1 MKDDSN
7 KVLAGWVACSGVFG
21 IAVFVTFMWIDAADE
36 RDKTNATLTT
46 CQQENADLKGKV
58 VAIEKVHKDRIFQ
71 KNNELAACTKS
82 LTVCSKAH
90 GECRDDGKKDKCWN
104 QTVIGDGRRTKMR
117 CCEAAWSCTQLLSEI
132 DGIIKGHTKEAPR

>member
-1 MKDDSN
+1 MNKDN
-7 KVLAGWVACSGVFG
+7 KEMIPWYFTVVFFG
-21 IAVFVTFMWIDAADE
+21 EAVFNTFMWIDAADAKDAFE
-36 RDKTNATLTT
+36 KSLAA
-46 CQQENADLKGKV
+46 CQQENRDLKGKV
-58 VAIEKVHKDRIFQ
+58 AASEKAHKDRIFQ
-71 KNNELAACTKS
+71 KNDELAACTKS

-90 GECRDDGKKDKCWN
+90 AECRDDGKKDKCWN